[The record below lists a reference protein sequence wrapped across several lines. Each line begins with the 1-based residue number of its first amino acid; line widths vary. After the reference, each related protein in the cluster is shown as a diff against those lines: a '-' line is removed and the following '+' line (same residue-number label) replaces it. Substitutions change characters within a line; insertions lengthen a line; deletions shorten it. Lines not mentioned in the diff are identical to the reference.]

1 LVDPVKALVF
11 LLVLANLLFY
21 AFSEGYFGQPDSPD
35 AERVE
40 KQILPERMRIVS
52 AAELQAKPVKEP
64 PVVAPPVA
72 RPELV
77 TEEVKVEKSGK
88 PEAKALI
95 CLAWEHLPVSDADRL
110 NALLASKFSAFKVT
124 RTVSASGANGWWV
137 HIPPLPGKA
146 EADKK
151 AGELRQFGVT
161 DYFIV
166 PDGQSRFAISLGVFS
181 SEKGGR
187 ERLAELKEKGI
198 RSARLMPRPDK
209 DDTVNL
215 QATGPDGARATL
227 LEAVG
232 KALPKAHSLDCK

>member
-1 LVDPVKALVF
+1 MKALVF

-21 AFSEGYFGQPDSPD
+21 AFSQGYFGQPDNPD
-35 AERVE
+35 AGRIDNQVFA
-40 KQILPERMRIVS
+40 ERMRIVS
-52 AAELQAKPVKEP
+52 AGEVQAKSVK
-64 PVVAPPVA
+64 A
-72 RPELV
+72 PELP
-77 TEEVKVEKSGK
+77 K
-88 PEAKALI
+88 PEIVVDERKAEAPGKAEAIASI
-95 CLAWEHLPVSDADRL
+95 CLAWEHLPVADADRV
-110 NALLASKFSAFKVT
+110 NGLLASKFAAFKVA
-124 RTVSASGANGWWV
+124 RQVVASAGNGWWV
-137 HIPPLPGKA
+137 YMPPLPGKA

-166 PDGQSRFAISLGVFS
+166 PDGQNRFAISLGVFS

-215 QATGPDGARATL
+215 RATGPAGAKAAL

-232 KALPKAHSLDCK
+232 KVLPKSTTLDCK

>member
-1 LVDPVKALVF
+1 MKALVF

-21 AFSEGYFGQPDSPD
+21 AFSEGYFGQPDRPD
-35 AERVE
+35 AGRVE
-40 KQILPERMRIVS
+40 KQIFPERMRIVP
-52 AAELQAKPVKEP
+52 ADELQAKQVKVQPIRVPEP
-64 PVVAPPVA
+64 PKADVVGD
-72 RPELV
+72 EG
-77 TEEVKVEKSGK
+77 KVEAANKT
-88 PEAKALI
+88 EALNSVCLI
-95 CLAWEHLPVSDADRL
+95 WAHLPVADADRV
-110 NALLASKFSAFKVT
+110 NGLLASKFAAFRVT
-124 RTVSASGANGWWV
+124 RQVMASAGNGWWV
-137 HIPPLPGKA
+137 YMPPLPNKA
-146 EADKK
+146 DADKK

-198 RSARLMPRPDK
+198 RSARLTPRPDK

-215 QATGPDGARATL
+215 QATGPAATKVAL

-232 KALPKAHSLDCK
+232 KVLPKPSAVDCK